1 MAFIIP
7 PIDGL
12 PSSGGAAAAPR
23 SSACP
28 GKGALRFRRRQL
40 PPDVVEQLHR
50 AADLCDELAD
60 AGVELRF
67 DAPGDGA
74 RVRAVLVDSEGDE
87 IREVALTDV
96 VELEL
101 DARR

>member
-7 PIDGL
+7 PVD
-12 PSSGGAAAAPR
+12 GAAAAPR
-23 SSACP
+23 SSA
-28 GKGALRFRRRQL
+28 LRFRRREL
-40 PPDVVEQLHR
+40 PPEVVEQLHR
-50 AADLCDELAD
+50 AADLCDELAE

-67 DAPGDGA
+67 DAPGEGS
-74 RVRAVLVDSEGDE
+74 RVRAVLVDGDGDE

-101 DARR
+101 